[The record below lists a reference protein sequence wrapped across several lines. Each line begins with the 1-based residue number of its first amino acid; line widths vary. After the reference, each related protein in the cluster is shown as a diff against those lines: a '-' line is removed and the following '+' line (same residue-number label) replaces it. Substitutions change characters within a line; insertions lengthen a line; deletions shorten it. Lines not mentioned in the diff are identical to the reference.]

1 MLGKSVQFE
10 IWRRVVLYIMRLG
23 GEGGVW
29 LGATESGRAAGVR
42 DRVQTVGSGEVWV
55 GAGVVRGT

>member
-1 MLGKSVQFE
+1 M
-10 IWRRVVLYIMRLG
+10 LYIMRLG

-55 GAGVVRGT
+55 GAGVARGT